1 MIRLDVGLA
10 RAGIK
15 GFSKGSET
23 NIAAAVAIRSLGRC
37 GSPLNKRSILLRGMV
52 LSENTDIILSPFSS
66 KTIVDCQ
73 SIPID
78 LHSGLK
84 AGGKFSFSW
93 ECAMCPAGRLF
104 EYRVES

>member
-1 MIRLDVGLA
+1 MLDLPGLVS
-10 RAGIK
+10 K

-37 GSPLNKRSILLRGMV
+37 GSPFNKRSILLRGMV
-52 LSENTDIILSPFSS
+52 LSENTDILLSLFSS
-66 KTIVDCQ
+66 KTIVRL
-73 SIPID
+73 PID
-78 LHSGLK
+78 SYRFVLGLN
-84 AGGKFSFSW
+84 ADGKFSSSW

>member
-37 GSPLNKRSILLRGMV
+37 GSPFNKRSILLRGMV
-52 LSENTDIILSPFSS
+52 LSENTDIILSLFSS

-78 LHSGLK
+78 LYSGLK
-84 AGGKFSFSW
+84 AGGKFSSSW